1 MQNLPPNY
9 HLRRANIGDMWKIR
23 KLVFSAKLEPTQ
35 LRWSNFWVIESEGE
49 IIACGQLRSYGEAQ
63 ELGSLVVTEKC
74 RKQGLGSYLTKH
86 LIQQATKPLYLE
98 CASWLTS
105 FYGRLGFVEVS
116 LQNLPQPLKRKFGFT
131 QLVTRIFPI
140 FSLKIMQYQR

>member
-1 MQNLPPNY
+1 MQNLPPNH
-9 HLRRANIGDMWKIR
+9 HLRRANVKDMWKIR

-49 IIACGQLRSYGEAQ
+49 IIACGQLRSYGESQ
-63 ELGSLVVTEKC
+63 ELGSLVVTAKC
-74 RKQGLGSYLTKH
+74 RKQGLGSYLTQH
-86 LIQQATKPLYLE
+86 LIHQATQPLYLE

-105 FYGRLGFVEVS
+105 FYHRFGFVEVS

-131 QLVTRIFPI
+131 QFITRIFPI
-140 FSLKIMQYQR
+140 ISLKIMQYQR

>member
-1 MQNLPPNY
+1 MQNLPVNH
-9 HLRRANIGDMWKIR
+9 HLRRANVEDMWKIR

-35 LRWSNFWVIESEGE
+35 LRWSNFWVIETEGE
-49 IIACGQLRSYGEAQ
+49 IIACGQLRSHGEVQ
-63 ELGSLVVTEKC
+63 ELGSLVVTAKWH
-74 RKQGLGSYLTKH
+74 KQGLGGYLTQH

-105 FYGRLGFVEVS
+105 FYRRFGFVEVS

-131 QLVTRIFPI
+131 QFLTSIFPI
-140 FSLKIMQYQR
+140 ISLKIMQYQR